1 MNHTYLKVKRSAKDR
16 NLLVT
21 SGIKQELDPNTDSVK
36 DLLLFR
42 QDLDGAVHAG
52 QIRSDGTY
60 YHRLTRCAAL
70 PHYHSWP
77 TLIIACNY
85 SDVMI
90 ARVITNHFMRPEQII
105 AGNYYTEIL
114 NGLSVLNYY

>member
-1 MNHTYLKVKRSAKDR
+1 MNLTYLKVKRSANDR

-60 YHRLTRCAAL
+60 YHRLTRCCAL
-70 PHYHSWP
+70 PHYHSCP
-77 TLIIACNY
+77 TLITPSNY
-85 SDVMI
+85 SDAMI
-90 ARVITNHFMRPEQII
+90 ARVITDYFIASNQII
-105 AGNYYTEIL
+105 KGKLLHYNL
-114 NGLSVLNYY
+114 K